1 MLPNLG
7 VRQIADRETSSYAQ
21 PVLKQ
26 LGAIIGQDPPSARQ
40 VQTSLRKL
48 ATKMLVVRD
57 EETKAYVME
66 DDQLA
71 SWVRAIE

>member
-7 VRQIADRETSSYAQ
+7 VRQIADRETRPYTQ
-21 PVLKQ
+21 LVLKR
-26 LGAIIGQDPPSARQ
+26 LGAIVGQDAPSAHQ
-40 VQTSLRKL
+40 VQTRLRKL
-48 ATKMLVVRD
+48 ATTMRVVRD
-57 EETKAYVME
+57 EESKAYVME